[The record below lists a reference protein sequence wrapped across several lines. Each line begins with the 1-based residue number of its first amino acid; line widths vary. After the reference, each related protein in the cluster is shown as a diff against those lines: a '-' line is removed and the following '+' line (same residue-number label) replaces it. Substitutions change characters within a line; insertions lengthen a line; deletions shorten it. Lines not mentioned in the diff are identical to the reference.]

1 MPIHCWENDQFRFF
15 QLLGNRG
22 EIIAVSRTPALQGQT
37 HMKNESLR
45 TLLQRAAAAIE
56 TPGDLTPDEL
66 RQVAAD
72 LLNCKSP
79 DAHPLI
85 GQSFPVLDQGFVKLV
100 RFMGGDAE
108 IVEAARLTAQSEG
121 KGDDRNLLRFLM
133 RHNHSTPIEFFEIV
147 LHVRCPMDVWRQ
159 WIRHRTANVNEYST
173 RYTAA
178 IDACQQTLPE
188 QWRMQSTS
196 NRQGSAG
203 VLDGAWPPGYTFDAA
218 TGRVFLPV
226 DTKMQMVDGYDEI
239 DGVHRAYISV
249 RGETNTLGGYLTD
262 REQDVHVVCREAY
275 EERLAL
281 GVAKEQARKDLPL
294 SNYTEAYWKID
305 GGNLINFLRL
315 RMDGHAQKEIRDY
328 ATVIGEQILS
338 QLCPNLWEAFND
350 YVFHAMKL
358 TRLDIV
364 VINNLLHLRQF
375 LGDQATTE
383 DFMAAQYEDWKPLE
397 KCRERDECLAKL
409 QKLGLVQTP

>member
-1 MPIHCWENDQFRFF
+1 MAKETLR
-15 QLLGNRG
+15 QLLN
-22 EIIAVSRTPALQGQT
+22 
-37 HMKNESLR
+37 
-45 TLLQRAAAAIE
+45 RAAAAIE
-56 TPGDLTPDEL
+56 TPDDLYAAD
-66 RQVAAD
+66 RRAIAAD

-79 DAHPLI
+79 DAHPLV

-121 KGDDRNLLRFLM
+121 KEVGGDRNLLRFLM
-133 RHNHSTPIEFFEIV
+133 RHSHSTPIEFFEIV

-178 IDACQQTLPE
+178 IDACQQTQPDE
-188 QWRMQSTS
+188 WRTQSTS

-203 VLDGAWPPGYTFDAA
+203 VLGGAWPPGYTFDAA

-226 DTKMQMVDGYDEI
+226 DTTMQMVDGYAEI
-239 DGVHRAYISV
+239 DGVHRAYIAV
-249 RGETNTLGGYLTD
+249 RGETNTLNGYLTD
-262 REQDVHVVCREAY
+262 REQDVHVLCREAY

-328 ATVIGEQILS
+328 ATLIGEQILS
-338 QLCPNLWEAFND
+338 QLCPMLWEAFND
-350 YVFHAMKL
+350 YVFQAMKL
-358 TRLDIV
+358 TRLDQV
-364 VINNLLHLRQF
+364 VIKNLLVNAQRQ
-375 LGDQATTE
+375 LCTDPGDDRTSSVAPSFIPPYGLSEFT
-383 DFMAAQYEDWKPLE
+383 AAQYDDWKPLE
-397 KCRERDECLAKL
+397 KCRERDECLSKL
-409 QKLGLVQTP
+409 VKLGIVAA